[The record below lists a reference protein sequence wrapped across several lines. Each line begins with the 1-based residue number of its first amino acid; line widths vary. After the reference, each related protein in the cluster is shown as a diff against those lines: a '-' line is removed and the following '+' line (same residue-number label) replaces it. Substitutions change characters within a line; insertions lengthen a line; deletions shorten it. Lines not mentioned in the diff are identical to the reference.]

1 MVVDPTEPNHTDTIL
16 PPNKEALHST
26 TQHNKTKTLL
36 TSLPNSDLLS
46 AMSLKSLPPQPAT
59 ELKTKKEFIDLLN
72 GGARSDTS
80 LTRLRLVV

>member
-1 MVVDPTEPNHTDTIL
+1 MAVDPTEPNHTDTI
-16 PPNKEALHST
+16 PYFPQQRSTAQHNT
-26 TQHNKTKTLL
+26 TQTLL

-59 ELKTKKEFIDLLN
+59 ELNTKKEFIDLLN

-80 LTRLRLVV
+80 